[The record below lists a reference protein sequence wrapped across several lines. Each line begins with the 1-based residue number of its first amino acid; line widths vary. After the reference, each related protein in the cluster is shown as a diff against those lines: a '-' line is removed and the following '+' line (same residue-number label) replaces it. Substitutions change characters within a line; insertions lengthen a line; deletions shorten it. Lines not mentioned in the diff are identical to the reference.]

1 MLKKLTVLFLSVC
14 VLSLQ
19 ACGTLIKRD
28 QIGKAHSKKLDL
40 PIVALNAIGLVL
52 FIVPGVVAF
61 TVDYL
66 NGTLYLPYGKITKL
80 ESSSPEAIKDVLAK
94 NNIDVSVD
102 QLNNAQQLALKK

>member
-1 MLKKLTVLFLSVC
+1 MLKKLILLVLSIS

-80 ESSSPEAIKDVLAK
+80 DKSSPEAIKDILAK
-94 NNIDVSVD
+94 NNIDVSID
-102 QLNNAQQLALKK
+102 QLKNAKQLALQK